1 MFYETGT
8 NDHGLP
14 HDPFKALV
22 SPRPIGWIG
31 TLAGDG
37 TPNLAPYSYFN
48 AIGDRPKMVMF
59 ASDGRKDSVANIEET
74 GEFSASL
81 ASRVLAEKV
90 IATSVD
96 APAHIDEFQYSGLTA
111 TAGKLISA
119 PHVAE
124 AFAALEC
131 KAVSIFQPDTLEGG
145 KSKSIV
151 VIGQVVG
158 IHIDEGIIADGRIDM
173 AKAAPLARLG
183 YRDHSHGADTF
194 ELIRPVWTEKD

>member
-1 MFYETGT
+1 MFYETST

-14 HDPFKALV
+14 YDPFKALV
-22 SPRPIGWIG
+22 APRPIGWIG
-31 TLAGDG
+31 TLAADG

-59 ASDGRKDSVANIEET
+59 ASDGRKHSVANIEDT

-81 ASRVLAEKV
+81 ASRDLAEKV
-90 IATSVD
+90 IASSVD

-111 TAGKLISA
+111 AAGNMIAA
-119 PHVAE
+119 PHVKE

-131 KAVSIFQPDTLEGG
+131 KAVHIFQPDTLAGG
-145 KSKSIV
+145 KSEYIV
-151 VIGQVVG
+151 VIGQVIG
-158 IHIDEGIIADGRIDM
+158 IYIDEEVITDGRINM
-173 AKAAPLARLG
+173 VKAAPLARLG

-194 ELIRPVWTEKD
+194 EMMRPVWPEDD

>member
-1 MFYETGT
+1 MFYEART

-22 SPRPIGWIG
+22 APRPIGWIG
-31 TLAGDG
+31 TLAADG

-59 ASDGRKDSVANIEET
+59 ASDGRKHSVANIEDT

-81 ASRVLAEKV
+81 ASRVLADKV
-90 IATSVD
+90 IASSVD

-111 TAGKLISA
+111 APGRLIAA

-131 KAVSIFQPDTLEGG
+131 KAVNIFQPDTLAGG
-145 KSKSIV
+145 KSEYIV
-151 VIGQVVG
+151 VIGEVVG
-158 IHIDEGIIADGRIDM
+158 IYIDEDIITDGRINM

-194 ELIRPVWTEKD
+194 EMIRPVWNDD